1 MIKRILLID
10 ENNNTRNKISAFLRF
25 KGFIV
30 FDSPDTKNIEKTIL
44 TENIDILICGM
55 TQREK
60 DGFELLEEFKD
71 KLPIIISSPVDKK
84 SIINE
89 AYKKGALHYI
99 ISKKYNLERWFVEIK
114 TIIDLLNNK
123 SNQIKN

>member
-1 MIKRILLID
+1 MIRRILLID

-30 FDSPDTKNIEKTIL
+30 FDFVDTKDIEKTIQA
-44 TENIDILICGM
+44 ENIDILICGM

-60 DGFELLEEFKD
+60 DGFQILREFKD
-71 KLPIIISSPVDKK
+71 KLPIIISSPVDKTT
-84 SIINE
+84 IINE

-99 ISKKYNLERWFVEIK
+99 VSKKYNLEKWFVEVK

-123 SNQIKN
+123 SHKVHG